1 MEGTPPPK
9 TWYVSNPG
17 GGNGQGP
24 FTINDILQAIKQG
37 KVTSTRTI
45 CNTAGSD
52 KSWHEAGNFGGQIG
66 TAFAP
71 FKVWYVSKGAGAG
84 SDGPFTK
91 ETIVKNIANGTIT
104 SSRRLLHSSDK
115 NKWADASAWSAFND
129 AFAPFKVW
137 YVAKPNGGGSDGPFT
152 KETIVKNIAD
162 GTITSSRRLLHSSD
176 KNKWADA
183 SAWSAFNDAFAPF
196 KVWYVAKPNGEGSDG
211 PFTKEALQK
220 FAKEGKMDGG
230 RKICNVKVD
239 KNKWA
244 EARTWSSGGSKMFF
258 A

>member
-1 MEGTPPPK
+1 MLKPCQMEGTPPPK

-71 FKVWYVSKGAGAG
+71 FKVWYVSKGAGA
-84 SDGPFTK
+84 
-91 ETIVKNIANGTIT
+91 
-104 SSRRLLHSSDK
+104 
-115 NKWADASAWSAFND
+115 
-129 AFAPFKVW
+129 
-137 YVAKPNGGGSDGPFT
+137 GSDGPFT